1 MVFFPPAKINLGLHI
16 LHKRQDGFHDIDTVM
31 MAIPLRDILEIVPS
45 DTFAFS
51 SSGIPIPGESGENL
65 CVKAYDLLKKDFDLP
80 PVHIH
85 LHKIIPIGA
94 GLGGG
99 SSDAAFTLLGLNEL
113 YKLNLTREK
122 LEEYATQLGSDCAFF
137 ISPSPKHCTGRG
149 EIMSDLPL
157 TLSGKYLKLVYPHI
171 HISTQE
177 AYAGITPKSD
187 SIPTLETTQLP
198 IEKWKDALSNDFE
211 APLFE
216 KYPELSAIKQ
226 SLYDE
231 GALYAA
237 MSGSGSCLYG
247 VFEGEA
253 GVSKGSYLEVAKQI
267 P

>member
-1 MVFFPPAKINLGLHI
+1 MVFFPPAKINLGLNI
-16 LHKRQDGFHDIDTVM
+16 VRKRQDGFHDIDTVM
-31 MAIPLRDILEIVPS
+31 IAVPLHDILEIVPS

-51 SSGIPIPGESGENL
+51 SSGIAIPGDSGENL
-65 CVKAYDLLKKDFDLP
+65 CVKAYDLLKNDFDLP

-99 SSDAAFTLLGLNEL
+99 SSDAAYTLLGLNEL
-113 YKLNLTREK
+113 CKLNLTRQK
-122 LEEYATQLGSDCAFF
+122 LEEYAAQLGSDCAFF

-149 EIMSDLPL
+149 EIMTDLPL

-171 HISTQE
+171 HISTQK

-187 SIPTLETTQLP
+187 SVSTLETTKLP
-198 IEKWKDALSNDFE
+198 IEQWKDSLSNDFE
-211 APLFE
+211 VPLFD

-231 GALYAA
+231 GAVYAA
-237 MSGSGSCLYG
+237 MSGSGSCLFG
-247 VFEGEA
+247 VFERE
-253 GVSKGSYLEVAKQI
+253 VQISKGLNWEIVRKV
-267 P
+267 